1 MADQKTYTFINPD
14 DIKVVPATKWVI
26 KPLIPAAEILVGCGA
41 PKHLK
46 TLLLQGALFTVASH
60 LPDFFGYEIP
70 RRRKLLYAINEGGD
84 AFLGRTKAWQK
95 LRNVPTFEDHLRICR
110 QMPNLVDPQSAVL
123 NEFKR
128 RIDAEKFEPD
138 IITFDTLNRTMPGAN
153 EDTPSLS
160 LVFDRLG
167 QLQEWKPGL
176 TIVLLHHTK
185 KDELRFRGG
194 QVIAGN
200 ADGLLYVE
208 RPDMNVMRA
217 NVTCDWFR
225 NAANF
230 AAFSFTC
237 TLAPVM
243 TDDGLQDFPAVNGIG
258 PMDAQVAEG
267 QDWKDKK
274 NAADSAKDE
283 AYLLIRAKLQYTYNA
298 WFRDTADA
306 IKFKYNRGLGDGTF
320 STAIKALVT
329 DGFVLDL
336 GSHYQVDQVVSPG
349 EAHTSGGGFDA
360 AAHSTSNFRLPPY
373 KGAEVPEVE
382 VVASGAH
389 FRSAGSGS
397 RVSCND
403 GKTVAPETAKAADL
417 ARQAMEQIRKRQH

>member
-1 MADQKTYTFINPD
+1 VADQKTYTFINPD
-14 DIKVVPATKWVI
+14 DLKVVPATKWVI

-70 RRRKLLYAINEGGD
+70 HRRKLLYAINEGGD

-95 LRNVPTFEDHLRICR
+95 LHNAPTFEGHLRICR
-110 QMPNLVDPQSAVL
+110 QMPNLVDPQPAVL
-123 NEFKR
+123 DDFKR

-138 IITFDTLNRTMPGAN
+138 IISFDTLNRTMPGAN

-160 LVFDRLG
+160 LVFERLG

-208 RPDMNVMRA
+208 RPDMSVMRA

-225 NAANF
+225 NAASF

-243 TDDGLQDFPAVNGIG
+243 TDDGPQDFPAINWLG
-258 PMDAQVAEG
+258 PMDAKPEG
-267 QDWKDKK
+267 QEQTWKSKT
-274 NAADSAKDE
+274 AVETAESE
-283 AYLLIRAKLQYTYNA
+283 AYLLIQAKLRYTYNA
-298 WFRDTADA
+298 WFRETASA
-306 IKFKYNRGLGDGTF
+306 IRLKHNRGLGNNTF
-320 STAIKALVT
+320 STTIKRLVESGLVVEQG
-329 DGFVLDL
+329 DC
-336 GSHYQVDQVVSPG
+336 YQVVLRAADGTTQPAK
-349 EAHTSGGGFDA
+349 EANGQGTPNSQ
-360 AAHSTSNFRLPPY
+360 LPPY
-373 KGAEVPEVE
+373 KGAGVLGVG
-382 VVASGAH
+382 VVAPEERS
-389 FRSAGSGS
+389 RSAGSGS
-397 RVSCND
+397 RASCND
-403 GKTVAPETAKAADL
+403 GKTVAPETAKVTDL
-417 ARQAMEQIRKRQH
+417 ARQAMEQIRGKRQH